1 MSTKYEK
8 ILEKKGFAHLAT
20 IMPDGSPQSTPVW
33 YDTEE
38 GLIRINTAIDRVKD
52 HNMRVRSKVALSILD
67 PENPYSFIGIRG
79 EVVER
84 TTENADPH
92 IDLLAKKYLGADTY
106 PYRTKE
112 EIRVL
117 YKIKPLSIFG
127 LN

>member
-92 IDLLAKKYLGADTY
+92 
-106 PYRTKE
+106 
-112 EIRVL
+112 
-117 YKIKPLSIFG
+117 
-127 LN
+127 

>member
-52 HNMRVRSKVALSILD
+52 RNLRVRSKVALSILD

>member
-1 MSTKYEK
+1 
-8 ILEKKGFAHLAT
+8 
-20 IMPDGSPQSTPVW
+20 MPDGSPQSTPVW

-52 HNMRVRSKVALSILD
+52 RNLRVRSKVALSILD

-106 PYRTKE
+106 PY
-112 EIRVL
+112 
-117 YKIKPLSIFG
+117 IKPLSIFG